1 MKMIKQQSKKQWK
14 NSSTARVWLTYYMN
28 YFIEINMLKSE
39 MIDTINV
46 CMYVQMYIIYCKT
59 TFLVTTLF
67 GGKLVCYNYFSSSSL
82 IFTSV
87 LITTT
92 DQLFFCGEKYS
103 QWQGFCIPF
112 QYFSHANAWWY
123 RVYESQMILFNNVS
137 FKMGLIQNHKLQLGS
152 FTKISF
158 LVKIKMQWNLL
169 PLPFC
174 KKQGHIHV

>member
-1 MKMIKQQSKKQWK
+1 
-14 NSSTARVWLTYYMN
+14 
-28 YFIEINMLKSE
+28 
-39 MIDTINV
+39 
-46 CMYVQMYIIYCKT
+46 MYVQMYIIYCKT

-67 GGKLVCYNYFSSSSL
+67 GGKLVCYTYFSSSSL

-92 DQLFFCGEKYS
+92 DRWCFCGKKYS

-112 QYFSHANAWWY
+112 QYFSHVNACWY
-123 RVYESQMILFNNVS
+123 RVYESLMILFNNVS